1 MIRIITALALRL
13 FAIYLLMMVVLSF
26 VAFMLQWQYGNPEL
40 FAQPGELHFVL
51 AMLTGFAVAAVF
63 DILLWRMS
71 RTALCA
77 AGELDAKAEIAPVSV
92 SAPQLQRLMFAGL
105 GTYFCVQA
113 VIMLLNDL
121 VARLDAAFNVAGPLG
136 TLPLA
141 WLMPLVELLIGIGLI
156 VGATGWRSL
165 LQRGRER

>member
-26 VAFMLQWQYGNPEL
+26 VAFMLQWQYGDPEL

-63 DILLWRMS
+63 GILLWRMS
-71 RTALCA
+71 RAALCG
-77 AGELDAKAEIAPVSV
+77 AGELDAKAEMAPVSV

-121 VARLDAAFNVAGPLG
+121 MALDVAFNVAGSLG
-136 TLPLA
+136 TLPLT

-165 LQRGRER
+165 LQRVRER